1 MSSALRK
8 TKLRLEEKGKKL
20 TLEWTKMFVSV
31 ADDGAVAGES
41 EWVGVSI
48 RGDKNDVKR
57 YSSEI
62 RDLCKPLA
70 RTEADFMECVF
81 AEFIATVADQA
92 LSGSAKKAKKD
103 KAKKTPLKEPK
114 SAKKSKASTSAPAA
128 TAAASRTKRSNFSL
142 SISLKSSSSSKSD
155 ITSRQE
161 EI

>member
-31 ADDGAVAGES
+31 ANDGAVAGES
-41 EWVGVSI
+41 EWVGVCV

-103 KAKKTPLKEPK
+103 KAKKL
-114 SAKKSKASTSAPAA
+114 
-128 TAAASRTKRSNFSL
+128 SL
-142 SISLKSSSSSKSD
+142 IH
-155 ITSRQE
+155 I
-161 EI
+161 

>member
-31 ADDGAVAGES
+31 ANDGAVAGES
-41 EWVGVSI
+41 EWVGVCV

-92 LSGSAKKAKKD
+92 LSGSAK
-103 KAKKTPLKEPK
+103 TQRRQ
-114 SAKKSKASTSAPAA
+114 STGLCSIAVSGMPPMRSAPYHWSAIVA
-128 TAAASRTKRSNFSL
+128 DRGQLR
-142 SISLKSSSSSKSD
+142 
-155 ITSRQE
+155 R
-161 EI
+161 

>member
-114 SAKKSKASTSAPAA
+114 SAKKSKASTSD
-128 TAAASRTKRSNFSL
+128 R
-142 SISLKSSSSSKSD
+142 KSVV
-155 ITSRQE
+155 
-161 EI
+161 

>member
-31 ADDGAVAGES
+31 ANDGAVAGES
-41 EWVGVSI
+41 EWVGVCV

-81 AEFIATVADQA
+81 AEFIATVADHH
-92 LSGSAKKAKKD
+92 G
-103 KAKKTPLKEPK
+103 
-114 SAKKSKASTSAPAA
+114 
-128 TAAASRTKRSNFSL
+128 
-142 SISLKSSSSSKSD
+142 
-155 ITSRQE
+155 
-161 EI
+161 